1 MKKHTTGFREQI
13 IVADKAILHLT
24 DGQAGTQFPVLHLQG
39 FWREENCLKN
49 LPELHLPAEG
59 KLSFDCR
66 QLADWDSSLLLFL
79 RWFLRQLGARGL
91 QWDESGLPAGVQRLL
106 QLSHAS
112 LPPDEGN
119 LVEERNFV
127 QSIGEWCWDI
137 IRISHNILAFT
148 GELTLTALKML
159 LGRTR
164 FQARDVIQ
172 QLAIAGPSAL
182 AIISLIGF
190 LMGVIL
196 AFIGAI
202 PLKWFNG
209 EIYVA
214 SLIGIGILRLMA
226 PVMVGVVMAGRT
238 GAAYA
243 AELGTMQTNEEI
255 DAYVTMGI
263 PPMEF
268 LVLPRC
274 LALTLML
281 PFLCLFAD
289 LMGIAGGMLVGIY
302 YLNLTFLEFYQQ
314 LIRTTKVADLTVG
327 LFTCLVFGVLVSA
340 CGCYQGLYCSR
351 SAEGVGKAATEAVV
365 NSIVCI
371 VLATAV
377 ITIVTVMVK
386 I

>member
-1 MKKHTTGFREQI
+1 MNNNTNGISEQI
-13 IVADKAILHLT
+13 IVADRAILHLS
-24 DGQAGTQFPVLHLQG
+24 DGQGTQSPVLHLQG
-39 FWREENCLKN
+39 LWREQNCLKN
-49 LPELHLPAEG
+49 LPELHLPGDG

-79 RWFLRQLGARGL
+79 RWFLRQLSERKL
-91 QWDESGLPAGVQRLL
+91 QWDEGGLPAGVQRLL
-106 QLSHAS
+106 QLSQAS
-112 LPPDEGN
+112 LPPDEGS
-119 LVEERNFV
+119 LIADRNFV
-127 QSIGEWCWDI
+127 QSIGEWCWEVLH
-137 IRISHNILAFT
+137 ISQNILVFT
-148 GELTLTALKML
+148 GELTLTALKMSF
-159 LGRTR
+159 GRTR
-164 FQARDVIQ
+164 FQARDVIG
-172 QLAIAGPSAL
+172 QLAAAGPSAL
-182 AIISLIGF
+182 AIISLISF
-190 LMGVIL
+190 LMGLIL

-214 SLIGIGILRLMA
+214 SLIGIGILRLLA

-243 AELGTMQTNEEI
+243 AELGTMHTNEEI

-289 LMGIAGGMLVGIY
+289 LLGIAGGMLVGIY

-314 LIRTTKVADLTVG
+314 LISTTKVADLTVG

-351 SAEGVGKAATEAVV
+351 NAEGVGKAATEAVV

-377 ITIVTVMVK
+377 ITIVTVVVK